1 MSIIPTPELIASGH
15 ERAIARAISWVE
27 NQHPRA
33 LALLE
38 QLSGNTPVIGV
49 TGPPGAGKSSL
60 VNALVLHW
68 SSQNLRTAIVAI
80 DPSSPFNL
88 GSLLGD
94 RLRMPGLFLDPKVYI
109 RSLSARGSLG
119 GLSASIIEVCDV
131 LKHARFDRIII
142 ETVGVGQSEIEIAG
156 IADTTLVVTV
166 PESGDEVQTLKSGI
180 MEIADIFV
188 VNKSDRE
195 GAESFANH
203 LKKLAHYRMGDGTW
217 ETPVIKTVAMGNV
230 GITALGEAILSHQ
243 TKGIS
248 NNRKEY
254 LLAEKVY
261 RLIQRQKMQ
270 SVTLNKLRLEIAE
283 DQKTGNDFNLYRFAK
298 RYYLDFIEPE

>member
-1 MSIIPTPELIASGH
+1 MSITPTPTLIAEGS

-27 NQHPRA
+27 NQHPQA
-33 LALLE
+33 LELLE
-38 QLSGNTPVIGV
+38 QLNGKCPIIGV

-60 VNALVLHW
+60 VNALVLYW
-68 SSQNLRTAIVAI
+68 SSKGYKTAIVAV

-94 RLRMPGLFLDPKVYI
+94 RLRMPGLFLDPKVFI

-131 LKHARFDRIII
+131 LKHAKFDRIII

-166 PESGDEVQTLKSGI
+166 PESGDEVQTMKSGV

-188 VNKSDRE
+188 VNKSDRD
-195 GAESFANH
+195 GAEAFANH
-203 LKKLAHYRMGDGTW
+203 LKKLAHYKTANDGW
-217 ETPVIKTVAMGNV
+217 EIPVINTVA
-230 GITALGEAILSHQ
+230 TDA
-243 TKGIS
+243 KGIEDLSDAISAHLASQNNIQNLS
-248 NNRKEY
+248 N
-254 LLAEKVY
+254 LFAERAF
-261 RLIQRQKMQ
+261 RLIQRQKMKHIP
-270 SVTLNKLRLEIAE
+270 LNQLKEEIAIE
-283 DQKTGNDFNLYRFAK
+283 LDKGHFNLYRFAK
-298 RYYLDFIEPE
+298 KYYDN

>member
-1 MSIIPTPELIASGH
+1 MPIIPTPTLIAEGN

-27 NQHPRA
+27 NQHPQSME
-33 LALLE
+33 LLE
-38 QLSGNTPVIGV
+38 QLEGNCPIVGV

-68 SSQNLRTAIVAI
+68 SSNGLKTAIVAV

-94 RLRMPGLFLDPKVYI
+94 RLRMPGLFLDPKVFI

-119 GLSASIIEVCDV
+119 GLSASIIEVCDI
-131 LKHARFDRIII
+131 LKHAKFDRIII

-166 PESGDEVQTLKSGI
+166 PESGDEVQTMKSGV

-188 VNKSDRE
+188 VNKSDRD
-195 GAESFANH
+195 GAEAFANH
-203 LKKLAHYRMGDGTW
+203 LKKLAHYKSTRDGW
-217 ETPVIKTVAMGNV
+217 EIPVINTVATDG
-230 GITALGEAILSHQ
+230 
-243 TKGIS
+243 KGIQALS
-248 NNRKEY
+248 DAISQHLETQNN
-254 LLAEKVY
+254 LQNLSSLFAERAF
-261 RLIQRQKMQ
+261 RLIQRQKMK
-270 SVTLNKLRLEIAE
+270 SIPLNQLKEEIAIE
-283 DQKTGNDFNLYRFAK
+283 LDRGQFNLYRFAK
-298 RYYLDFIEPE
+298 KYYNH

>member
-1 MSIIPTPELIASGH
+1 MSITPTPENLANGH

-27 NQHPRA
+27 NQHPGSVE
-33 LALLE
+33 LLE
-38 QLSGNTPVIGV
+38 QLHGTTPIIGI

-60 VNALVLHW
+60 VNALALHW
-68 SSQNLRTAIVAI
+68 SAQNLKTAIVAV

-109 RSLSARGSLG
+109 RSVSARGSLG
-119 GLSASIIEVCDV
+119 GLCTSIIEICDV
-131 LKHARFDRIII
+131 LKHAQFDHIIL

-156 IADTTLVVTV
+156 IADTTIVVSV

-188 VNKSDRE
+188 VNKSDRD
-195 GAESFANH
+195 GADAFANH

-217 ETPVIKTVAMGNV
+217 ESPVVKTIAMDGT
-230 GITALGEAILSHQ
+230 GIQALSEAIHTHQ
-243 TKGIS
+243 TQGIS
-248 NNRKEY
+248 NERKIQ
-254 LLAEKVY
+254 LLSDKAY
-261 RLIQRQKMQ
+261 RLIQRNRMRNISLASLRHEIEASQKQ
-270 SVTLNKLRLEIAE
+270 
-283 DQKTGNDFNLYRFAK
+283 GPFNLYRFVK
-298 RYYLDFIEPE
+298 NFE

>member
-1 MSIIPTPELIASGH
+1 MSIIPTPENLAAGH

-27 NQHPRA
+27 NQHPGSVE
-33 LALLE
+33 LLE
-38 QLSGNTPVIGV
+38 QLHGTTPIIGI

-60 VNALVLHW
+60 VNALAMHW
-68 SSQNLRTAIVAI
+68 SAQNLKTAIVAV

-109 RSLSARGSLG
+109 RSVSARGSLG
-119 GLSASIIEVCDV
+119 GLCTSIIEICDV
-131 LKHARFDRIII
+131 LKHAQFDHIIV

-156 IADTTLVVTV
+156 IADTTIVVSV

-188 VNKSDRE
+188 VNKSDRD
-195 GAESFANH
+195 GADAFANH

-217 ETPVIKTVAMGNV
+217 ESPVVKTIAMDGT
-230 GITALGEAILSHQ
+230 GIQALSEAIHTHQ
-243 TKGIS
+243 TQGIS
-248 NNRKEY
+248 NERKIQ
-254 LLAEKVY
+254 LLSDKAY
-261 RLIQRQKMQ
+261 RLIQRNRMRNISLASLRHEIEASQKQ
-270 SVTLNKLRLEIAE
+270 
-283 DQKTGNDFNLYRFAK
+283 GPFNLYRFVK
-298 RYYLDFIEPE
+298 NFE

>member
-1 MSIIPTPELIASGH
+1 MSITPTPTLIAEGS

-27 NQHPRA
+27 NQHPQA
-33 LALLE
+33 LELLE
-38 QLSGNTPVIGV
+38 QLNGKCPIIGV

-60 VNALVLHW
+60 VNALVLYW
-68 SSQNLRTAIVAI
+68 SSKGYKTAIVAV

-94 RLRMPGLFLDPKVYI
+94 RLRMPGLFLDPKVFI

-131 LKHARFDRIII
+131 LKHAKFDRIII

-166 PESGDEVQTLKSGI
+166 PESGDEVQTMKSGV

-188 VNKSDRE
+188 VNKSDRD
-195 GAESFANH
+195 GAEAFANH
-203 LKKLAHYRMGDGTW
+203 LKKLAHYKTANDGW
-217 ETPVIKTVAMGNV
+217 EIPVINTVA
-230 GITALGEAILSHQ
+230 TDA
-243 TKGIS
+243 KGIEDLSDAISAHLASQNNIQNLS
-248 NNRKEY
+248 N
-254 LLAEKVY
+254 LFAERAF
-261 RLIQRQKMQ
+261 RLIQRQKMKHIP
-270 SVTLNKLRLEIAE
+270 LNQLKEEIAME
-283 DQKTGNDFNLYRFAK
+283 LDKDHFNLYRFAK
-298 RYYLDFIEPE
+298 KYYDN

>member
-1 MSIIPTPELIASGH
+1 MSFIPTPELIASGH

-27 NQHPRA
+27 NQHPNS
-33 LALLE
+33 LELLE
-38 QLSGNTPVIGV
+38 NLSGNTPVIGV

-60 VNALVLHW
+60 VNAIVLHW
-68 SSQNLRTAIVAI
+68 SKLNLRTAIVAV

-131 LKHARFDRIII
+131 LKHAQFDRIVI

-156 IADTTLVVTV
+156 IADTTLVVSV

-188 VNKSDRE
+188 VNKCDRE
-195 GAESFANH
+195 GADAFANH
-203 LKKLAHYRMGDGTW
+203 LKKLAHYRMGEDQW
-217 ETPVIKTVAMGNV
+217 EIPVIQTMATDSR
-230 GITALGEAILSHQ
+230 GIQALSDAIDLHQ
-243 TKGIS
+243 KLGIS
-248 NNRKEY
+248 TQRKEQ
-254 LLAEKVY
+254 LLAEKAY
-261 RLIQRQKMQ
+261 RLIQRNRMKNVGIEALKQ
-270 SVTLNKLRLEIAE
+270 EIANE
-283 DQKTGNDFNLYRFAK
+283 IQAGTFNLYRFAK
-298 RYYLDFIEPE
+298 KHY

>member
-1 MSIIPTPELIASGH
+1 MSITPTPENLAAGH

-27 NQHPRA
+27 NQHPGSVE
-33 LALLE
+33 LLE
-38 QLSGNTPVIGV
+38 QLHGTTPIIGI

-60 VNALVLHW
+60 VNAIALHW
-68 SSQNLRTAIVAI
+68 SAQNLKTAIVAV

-109 RSLSARGSLG
+109 RSVSARGSLG
-119 GLSASIIEVCDV
+119 GLCTSIIEICDV
-131 LKHARFDRIII
+131 LKHAQFDHIIV

-156 IADTTLVVTV
+156 IADTTIVVSV

-188 VNKSDRE
+188 VNKSDRD
-195 GAESFANH
+195 GADAFANH

-217 ETPVIKTVAMGNV
+217 ESPVVKTIAMDGT
-230 GITALGEAILSHQ
+230 GIQALSEAIHTHQ
-243 TKGIS
+243 TQGIS
-248 NNRKEY
+248 NERKIQ
-254 LLAEKVY
+254 LLSDKAY
-261 RLIQRQKMQ
+261 RLIQRNRMRNISLASLRHEIEASQKQ
-270 SVTLNKLRLEIAE
+270 
-283 DQKTGNDFNLYRFAK
+283 GPFNLYRFVK
-298 RYYLDFIEPE
+298 NFE

>member
-1 MSIIPTPELIASGH
+1 MSIIPTPENLALGH

-27 NQHPRA
+27 NQHPGA
-33 LALLE
+33 LELLE
-38 QLSGNTPVIGV
+38 QLQGRTPIIGI

-60 VNALVLHW
+60 VNALALHW
-68 SSQNLRTAIVAI
+68 SAQNLRTAIVAV

-109 RSLSARGSLG
+109 RSVSARGSLG
-119 GLSASIIEVCDV
+119 GLCASIIEICDV
-131 LKHARFDRIII
+131 LKQARFDHIIV

-156 IADTTLVVTV
+156 IADTTVVVTV

-195 GAESFANH
+195 GADAFANH
-203 LKKLAHYRMGDGTW
+203 LKKLAHYRMGDGAW
-217 ETPVIKTVAMGNV
+217 EAPVVNTVAMEGT
-230 GITALGEAILSHQ
+230 GIQALSEAIISHQ
-243 TKGIS
+243 AQGIS
-248 NNRKEY
+248 NQRKLH
-254 LLAEKVY
+254 LLAEKAY
-261 RLIQRQKMQ
+261 RLIQRNRMQ
-270 SVTLNKLRLEIAE
+270 DISLSDLRNQIAE
-283 DQKTGNDFNLYRFAK
+283 NQTTEEFNLYRFTKKFA
-298 RYYLDFIEPE
+298 

>member
-1 MSIIPTPELIASGH
+1 MSIIPTPALIAEGS

-27 NQHPRA
+27 NQHPKA
-33 LALLE
+33 LELLE
-38 QLSGNTPVIGV
+38 QMQGDCPIIGV

-68 SSQNLRTAIVAI
+68 SSQGHNTAIVAV

-94 RLRMPGLFLDPKVYI
+94 RLRMPGLFLDPNVFI

-119 GLSASIIEVCDV
+119 GLSASIIEVCDI
-131 LKHARFDRIII
+131 LKHAKFDRIVI

-166 PESGDEVQTLKSGI
+166 PESGDEVQTMKSGV

-195 GAESFANH
+195 GAEAFANH
-203 LKKLAHYRMGDGTW
+203 LKKLAHYKNQSDGW
-217 ETPVIKTVAMGNV
+217 EIPVINTVATDAK
-230 GITALGEAILSHQ
+230 GIQALSDAIFEHIKTQNNIQNLSHL
-243 TKGIS
+243 
-248 NNRKEY
+248 Y
-254 LLAEKVY
+254 AERAF
-261 RLIQRQKMQ
+261 RLIQRQRMNRISFDQLKD
-270 SVTLNKLRLEIAE
+270 SIAIELNK
-283 DQKTGNDFNLYRFAK
+283 GPFNLYRFAK
-298 RYYLDFIEPE
+298 KYYEN

>member
-1 MSIIPTPELIASGH
+1 MSITPTPENLAAGH

-27 NQHPRA
+27 NQHPGSVE
-33 LALLE
+33 LLE
-38 QLSGNTPVIGV
+38 QLHGTTPIIGI

-60 VNALVLHW
+60 VNALAMHW
-68 SSQNLRTAIVAI
+68 SAQNLKTAIVAV

-109 RSLSARGSLG
+109 RSVSARGSLG
-119 GLSASIIEVCDV
+119 GLCTSIIEICDV
-131 LKHARFDRIII
+131 LKHAQFDHIIV

-156 IADTTLVVTV
+156 IADTTIVVSV

-188 VNKSDRE
+188 VNKSDRD
-195 GAESFANH
+195 GADAFANH

-217 ETPVIKTVAMGNV
+217 ESPVVKTIAMDGT
-230 GITALGEAILSHQ
+230 GIQALSEAIHTHQ
-243 TKGIS
+243 TQGIS
-248 NNRKEY
+248 NERKIQ
-254 LLAEKVY
+254 LLSDKAY
-261 RLIQRQKMQ
+261 RLIQRNRMRNISLASLRHEIEASQKQ
-270 SVTLNKLRLEIAE
+270 
-283 DQKTGNDFNLYRFAK
+283 GPFNLYRFVK
-298 RYYLDFIEPE
+298 NFE

>member
-1 MSIIPTPELIASGH
+1 MSIIPTPENLAAGH

-27 NQHPRA
+27 NQHPGSVE
-33 LALLE
+33 LLE
-38 QLSGNTPVIGV
+38 QLHGTTPIIGI

-60 VNALVLHW
+60 VNALALHW
-68 SSQNLRTAIVAI
+68 SAQNLKTAIVAV

-109 RSLSARGSLG
+109 RSVSARGSLG
-119 GLSASIIEVCDV
+119 GLCTSIIEICDV
-131 LKHARFDRIII
+131 LKHAQFDHIIV

-156 IADTTLVVTV
+156 IADTTIVVSV

-188 VNKSDRE
+188 VNKSDRD
-195 GAESFANH
+195 GADAFANH

-217 ETPVIKTVAMGNV
+217 ESPVVKTIAMDGT
-230 GITALGEAILSHQ
+230 GIQALSEAIHTHQ
-243 TKGIS
+243 TQGIS
-248 NNRKEY
+248 NERKIQ
-254 LLAEKVY
+254 LLSDKAY
-261 RLIQRQKMQ
+261 RLIQRNRMRNISLASLRHEIEASQKQ
-270 SVTLNKLRLEIAE
+270 EP
-283 DQKTGNDFNLYRFAK
+283 FNLYRFVK
-298 RYYLDFIEPE
+298 NFE

>member
-1 MSIIPTPELIASGH
+1 MSITPTPENLAAGH

-27 NQHPRA
+27 NQHPGSVELRV
-33 LALLE
+33 
-38 QLSGNTPVIGV
+38 QRHGTTPIIGI

-60 VNALVLHW
+60 VNALALHW
-68 SSQNLRTAIVAI
+68 SAQNLKTAIVAV

-109 RSLSARGSLG
+109 RSVSARGSLG
-119 GLSASIIEVCDV
+119 GLCTSIIEICDV
-131 LKHARFDRIII
+131 LKHAQFDHIIV

-156 IADTTLVVTV
+156 IADTTIVVSV

-188 VNKSDRE
+188 VNKSDRD
-195 GAESFANH
+195 GADAFANH

-217 ETPVIKTVAMGNV
+217 ESPVVKTIAMDGT
-230 GITALGEAILSHQ
+230 GIQALSEAIHTHQ
-243 TKGIS
+243 TQGIS
-248 NNRKEY
+248 NERKIQ
-254 LLAEKVY
+254 LLSDKAY
-261 RLIQRQKMQ
+261 RLIQRNRMRNISLASLRHEIEASQKQ
-270 SVTLNKLRLEIAE
+270 
-283 DQKTGNDFNLYRFAK
+283 GPFNLYRFVK
-298 RYYLDFIEPE
+298 NFE

>member
-1 MSIIPTPELIASGH
+1 MSIIPTPENLALGH

-27 NQHPRA
+27 NQHPGA
-33 LALLE
+33 LELLE
-38 QLSGNTPVIGV
+38 QLQGRTPIIGI

-60 VNALVLHW
+60 VNALALHW
-68 SSQNLRTAIVAI
+68 SAQNLRTAIVAV

-109 RSLSARGSLG
+109 RSVSARGSLG
-119 GLSASIIEVCDV
+119 GLCASIIEICDV
-131 LKHARFDRIII
+131 LKQARFDHIIV

-156 IADTTLVVTV
+156 IADTTVVVTV

-195 GAESFANH
+195 GADAFANH
-203 LKKLAHYRMGDGTW
+203 LKKLAHYRMGDGAW
-217 ETPVIKTVAMGNV
+217 EAPVVQTVAMEGT
-230 GITALGEAILSHQ
+230 GIQALSEAIISHQ
-243 TKGIS
+243 TQGIS
-248 NNRKEY
+248 NHRKLH
-254 LLAEKVY
+254 LLAEKAY
-261 RLIQRQKMQ
+261 RLIQRNRMQ
-270 SVTLNKLRLEIAE
+270 DISLSDLRNQIAE
-283 DQKTGNDFNLYRFAK
+283 NQTTEEFNLYRFTKKFA
-298 RYYLDFIEPE
+298 

>member
-1 MSIIPTPELIASGH
+1 MSFIPTPELIASGH

-27 NQHPRA
+27 NQHPSS
-33 LALLE
+33 LELLE
-38 QLSGNTPVIGV
+38 NLSGNTPVIGV

-68 SSQNLRTAIVAI
+68 SKLNLRTAIVAV

-131 LKHARFDRIII
+131 LKHAQFDRIVI

-156 IADTTLVVTV
+156 IADTTLVVSV

-188 VNKSDRE
+188 VNKCDRE
-195 GAESFANH
+195 GADAFANH
-203 LKKLAHYRMGDGTW
+203 LKKLAHYRMGEDQW
-217 ETPVIKTVAMGNV
+217 EIPVIQTMATDSR
-230 GITALGEAILSHQ
+230 GIQALSDAIDLHQ
-243 TKGIS
+243 KLGIS
-248 NNRKEY
+248 TQRKEQ
-254 LLAEKVY
+254 LLAEKAY
-261 RLIQRQKMQ
+261 RLIQRNRMKNVGIEVLKQ
-270 SVTLNKLRLEIAE
+270 EIANE
-283 DQKTGNDFNLYRFAK
+283 IQAGTFNLYRFAK
-298 RYYLDFIEPE
+298 KHY